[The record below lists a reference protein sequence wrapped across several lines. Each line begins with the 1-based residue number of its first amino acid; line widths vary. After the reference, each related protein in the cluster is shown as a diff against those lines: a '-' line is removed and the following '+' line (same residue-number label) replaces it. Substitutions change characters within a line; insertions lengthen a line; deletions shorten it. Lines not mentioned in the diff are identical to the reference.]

1 MNKQTFLIT
10 GASDG
15 IGAVY
20 AARLA
25 RRGHDL
31 ILVARRADKLAAL
44 ADQLRSETGVSVD
57 VIAADLANPDDL
69 ARVEARL
76 RTDDAITGLINNA
89 GMAGETSFVEADTA
103 QLTTL
108 INLNILAVTRLT
120 AAIAPRLAA
129 KGSGAIINIGSVTSL
144 VPDGFTATYPASKAY
159 VLAFSEA
166 LQVELGAKG
175 VRVQAVL
182 PGATR
187 TPIWNEEQLASLPAE
202 IVMDVNDMVDAAL
215 TGFDAGEVV
224 TIPALPDMADYD
236 TYIAARAAL
245 RPNLSLARP
254 APRYLYR
261 RRAMIFGLT
270 IPQFTA
276 LHVAI
281 SLIAIAAG
289 LIALPAFARGLILSR
304 TTGIFLW
311 TTLLTSLTGFLF
323 PIVAFTPA
331 LGFGI
336 LSTLILVATF
346 WAWYGRKLVGR
357 AATIYVVTATLA
369 LYLNLFVL
377 VVQSFLKVPA
387 LNALAPNGTEPPF
400 AIAQGALLIAMV
412 GLGYLT
418 FKAARRR
425 TAVA

>member
-20 AARLA
+20 ADRLA
-25 RRGHDL
+25 RRGHNL

-44 ADQLRSETGVSVD
+44 AEQLRNETGVAVD
-57 VIAADLANPDDL
+57 VIAANLANPDDL

-89 GMAGETSFVEADTA
+89 GIAGETSFVEADTA

-254 APRYLYR
+254 APRYL
-261 RRAMIFGLT
+261 
-270 IPQFTA
+270 
-276 LHVAI
+276 
-281 SLIAIAAG
+281 
-289 LIALPAFARGLILSR
+289 
-304 TTGIFLW
+304 
-311 TTLLTSLTGFLF
+311 
-323 PIVAFTPA
+323 
-331 LGFGI
+331 
-336 LSTLILVATF
+336 
-346 WAWYGRKLVGR
+346 
-357 AATIYVVTATLA
+357 
-369 LYLNLFVL
+369 
-377 VVQSFLKVPA
+377 
-387 LNALAPNGTEPPF
+387 
-400 AIAQGALLIAMV
+400 
-412 GLGYLT
+412 
-418 FKAARRR
+418 
-425 TAVA
+425 

>member
-1 MNKQTFLIT
+1 MTQQTFLIT

-20 AARLA
+20 ADRLA
-25 RRGHDL
+25 RRGHNL

-44 ADQLRSETGVSVD
+44 ADQLRSDTGVSVD

-69 ARVEARL
+69 ARVETRL
-76 RTDDAITGLINNA
+76 RDDDTITGLINNA
-89 GMAGETSFVEADTA
+89 GIAGETSFAEADPAHLTA
-103 QLTTL
+103 L
-108 INLNILAVTRLT
+108 INLNILAVTRL
-120 AAIAPRLAA
+120 AAAVAPRLAA

-236 TYIAARAAL
+236 DYIAARAAL

-254 APRYLYR
+254 APRYL
-261 RRAMIFGLT
+261 
-270 IPQFTA
+270 
-276 LHVAI
+276 
-281 SLIAIAAG
+281 
-289 LIALPAFARGLILSR
+289 
-304 TTGIFLW
+304 
-311 TTLLTSLTGFLF
+311 
-323 PIVAFTPA
+323 
-331 LGFGI
+331 
-336 LSTLILVATF
+336 
-346 WAWYGRKLVGR
+346 
-357 AATIYVVTATLA
+357 
-369 LYLNLFVL
+369 
-377 VVQSFLKVPA
+377 
-387 LNALAPNGTEPPF
+387 
-400 AIAQGALLIAMV
+400 
-412 GLGYLT
+412 
-418 FKAARRR
+418 
-425 TAVA
+425 